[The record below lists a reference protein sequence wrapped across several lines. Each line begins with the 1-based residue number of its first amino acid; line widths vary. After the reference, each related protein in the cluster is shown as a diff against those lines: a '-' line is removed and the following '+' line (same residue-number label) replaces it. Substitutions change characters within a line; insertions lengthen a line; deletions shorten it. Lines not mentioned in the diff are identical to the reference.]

1 MPCGVLATREHP
13 GPMTLFTVLKYLS
26 FFSSLAFALLLIC
39 WLAPGL
45 APETA
50 VMGWV
55 HGFTWIGLALLA
67 AYGQRRGAIPFWLAF
82 LVVVIGGVGPF
93 AGSAGFIY
101 ESRRRERLAAA

>member
-1 MPCGVLATREHP
+1 
-13 GPMTLFTVLKYLS
+13 MTLFTLLKYLS
-26 FFSSLAFALLLIC
+26 FFSSLAFGLLLVC

-45 APETA
+45 TPETA
-50 VMGWV
+50 VLGWV

-93 AGSAGFIY
+93 AGSAGFVY
-101 ESRRRERLAAA
+101 ETRRRQRLAAA